1 MAKLPEPPPPE
12 RLAAIPAD
20 CRAVPA
26 GTALFRVYRRGGPHP
41 GTWNGFRF
49 YGPLNGRFD
58 PHDLP
63 RRVQERGVLYAAAH
77 PAAAL
82 AEFFQTRRTINAR
95 HCQPWL
101 VGFALVRD
109 VRLLDLTGLWPTRAG
124 ASMALAS
131 GPRPRAR
138 AWARAIY
145 TAYADADGIWYG
157 SSMHANTPCAALFE
171 RAQDSL
177 PPLPGYHRAL
187 SDETLRAF
195 LTNVAAD
202 LNFRLIL

>member
-1 MAKLPEPPPPE
+1 MAKLPAPPPPE

-20 CRAVPA
+20 WRAVPA

-41 GTWNGFRF
+41 ATWNGFRF

-63 RRVQERGVLYAAAH
+63 RRVQERGVLYAATH

-95 HCQPWL
+95 HRQPWL
-101 VGFALVRD
+101 VGFALARA

-138 AWARAIY
+138 AWARVIH
-145 TAYADADGIWYG
+145 TAYPDAEGIWYG

-171 RAQDSL
+171 RAQDAL

-187 SDETLRAF
+187 SDDTLRAL

>member
-1 MAKLPEPPPPE
+1 MAKLPAPPPPE

-20 CRAVPA
+20 WRVVLV

-58 PHDLP
+58 PHELP
-63 RRVQERGVLYAAAH
+63 RRGQERGILYGATH

-82 AEFFQTRRTINAR
+82 AEFFQTRRTINVR
-95 HCQPWL
+95 HRQPWL
-101 VGFALVRD
+101 VGFVLARD
-109 VRLLDLTGLWPTRAG
+109 IRLLDLTGLWPTRAG
-124 ASMALAS
+124 ASLALAS

-138 AWARAIY
+138 AWARAIHA
-145 TAYADADGIWYG
+145 AYPDAEGVWYG
-157 SSMHANTPCAALFE
+157 SSMHGNTPCVALFE
-171 RAQDSL
+171 RAQDAL
-177 PPLPGYHRAL
+177 PLLPGYHRAL

-195 LTNVAAD
+195 LANVAAN
-202 LNFRLIL
+202 LNFRVIL

>member
-1 MAKLPEPPPPE
+1 MAKLPAPPPPE
-12 RLAAIPAD
+12 RLAAIGAD
-20 CRAVPA
+20 WRVVPK
-26 GTALFRVYRRGGPHP
+26 GTTLFRIYRRGGSHP
-41 GTWNGFRF
+41 ATWNAFRF

-58 PHDLP
+58 PHELP
-63 RRVQERGVLYAAAH
+63 RRQQDRGVLYAATH
-77 PAAAL
+77 PGAAL
-82 AEFFQTRRTINAR
+82 AEFFQTRRTINVR

-101 VGFALVRD
+101 VGLALARD

-145 TAYADADGIWYG
+145 AAYPGAEGVWYG
-157 SSMHANTPCAALFE
+157 SSMHANTPCVALFE
-171 RAQDSL
+171 RAQDAL
-177 PPLPGYHRAL
+177 PPRPGYHRAL

-195 LTNVAAD
+195 LDNVAAD
-202 LNFRLIL
+202 LNFRLIV